1 VRPIALKRLN
11 PFRYVGNQ
19 PFLHTPQTRGKTRSA
34 RSTRPAHDTDCTRD
48 RAQTLYESA
57 EASKAVGS
65 RLPWLVITVYRNS
78 SGIKEWDTR
87 RTRRAYTIALL
98 GLLISPPAFN
108 STNQRCRRSN
118 LVTVAWLPI
127 WCNWTTQYC
136 EQHGRPQGAAVL
148 PAKQFA
154 SSCCCSPSLTLP
166 SSLLFQGIVS
176 RLRTLFESIMDLSA
190 QVSISAAGQ
199 ARRSWSMVSTTVVR
213 IRRFRLPCIAC
224 CRHMLMMNL

>member
-1 VRPIALKRLN
+1 MCADCYCCSSQLHRHQTKRHPTDSKALLHHQNQFVTSVALLGEATGPLLLIESSCGCRRRQAVRPIALKRLN

-136 EQHGRPQGAAVL
+136 EQHGRPQGNSQQT
-148 PAKQFA
+148 PH
-154 SSCCCSPSLTLP
+154 
-166 SSLLFQGIVS
+166 
-176 RLRTLFESIMDLSA
+176 SI
-190 QVSISAAGQ
+190 
-199 ARRSWSMVSTTVVR
+199 
-213 IRRFRLPCIAC
+213 
-224 CRHMLMMNL
+224 